1 MSQTDFDSK
10 KVASRIRF
18 LISGLRMTQA
28 AFARRLGI
36 DPANLCRALTG
47 QSSLNMSLVNRV
59 VADIGVSKEW
69 LLTGEGVAYSKGAQL
84 PAEFTSDTMP
94 VALLNAPVGVPVY
107 DIDVTAGCRELSLEL
122 TDERIIGRINLPSL
136 SDDAVIVRVSGDS
149 MDPKVKNGSYVAIR
163 PIRDTAYIHWGG
175 IYVIILDDYR
185 MVKFIRRND
194 DKNLVTLHSAN
205 PDYDDMEVRREDIRR
220 LYLVEAVISCD
231 MLD

>member
-1 MSQTDFDSK
+1 MSQTNFDSRG
-10 KVASRIRF
+10 VASRIKF
-18 LISGLRMTQA
+18 LISGLRVTQA

-36 DPANLCRALTG
+36 DPANLSRALTG
-47 QSSLNMSLVNRV
+47 QSTLNMSLVNRV

-69 LLTGEGVAYSKGAQL
+69 LLTGEGVAYSKSARL
-84 PAEFTSDTMP
+84 PADLSPENMPCSLVDTP
-94 VALLNAPVGVPVY
+94 AGVPVY

-122 TDERIIGRINLPSL
+122 TAERIIGRINLPSL
-136 SDDAVIVRVSGDS
+136 SEDAVIVRVSGDS

-163 PIRDTAYIHWGG
+163 PVRDITYIHWGG

-194 DKNLVTLHSAN
+194 DRSLVTLHSAN
-205 PDYDDMEVRREDIRR
+205 PDYDDMEVRRQDIRK
-220 LYLVEAVISCD
+220 LYIVEAVISCD